1 MTPEQ
6 KTAAAR
12 ALLDNPLTVLL
23 IDEMEQTAIDHII
36 GAKPTDHDT
45 RAAYAG
51 EVRAIRNFRD
61 NLNLL
66 LEEGNDSGT
75 RAPA

>member
-1 MTPEQ
+1 MTPDQ

-12 ALLDNPLTVLL
+12 NLLDNPLTLILL
-23 IDEMEQTAIDHII
+23 SELERDANDRIIDADP
-36 GAKPTDHDT
+36 KDHDT
-45 RAAYAG
+45 RAAFAG

-61 NLNLL
+61 KLNLL
-66 LEEGNDSGT
+66 MEEAKVSGT

>member
-6 KTAAAR
+6 KVAAAR
-12 ALLDNPLTVLL
+12 NLLESPLTLLL
-23 IDEMEQTAIDHII
+23 IADMEQTAIDHII
-36 GAKPTDHDT
+36 HADPRDDAK
-45 RAAYAG
+45 RAAYSA

-61 NLNLL
+61 TLNLL
-66 LEEGNDSGT
+66 VEEAKVTGT

>member
-6 KTAAAR
+6 KTSAAR
-12 ALLDNPLTVLL
+12 NLIDNPLTLL
-23 IDEMEQTAIDHII
+23 LLSEMEREATDRIID
-36 GAKPTDHDT
+36 ADPRDHDT
-45 RAAYAG
+45 RAAFAG

-61 NLNLL
+61 MLNLL
-66 LEEGNDSGT
+66 TEEAKVSGT

>member
-12 ALLDNPLTVLL
+12 NLIENPLTLL
-23 IDEMEQTAIDHII
+23 LLHEMEQDAVDAII
-36 GAKPTDHDT
+36 GAKLTDDAK
-45 RAAYAG
+45 RAAYAA

-61 NLNLL
+61 TLNLL
-66 LEEGNDSGT
+66 LEEAKVSGT